1 MFGRSKKSKVDGRW
15 VRLVEPVE
23 RGDLRDPRVLLEY
36 MEARRS
42 EVLRSFGV
50 FAPGLD
56 SQDPAQVERSS
67 GGMSLRLYD
76 LVFVSYSAG
85 DSIRDLRRIAG
96 EAIRWN
102 CDPVRELESL
112 NMYQDFVRLAGVA
125 QLLGLDDELVLLQE
139 VLERIPVG
147 ERDLIIESLV
157 LGKSTAATN
166 DFRFGFKEF
175 AQVLATSDR
184 DAAATLLKEFV
195 QKRWY
200 QSHSGNSWHGS
211 HIKEYYVGYWC
222 FEGAGIAK
230 ILGFDALTW
239 DIDYW
244 PADLL

>member
-1 MFGRSKKSKVDGRW
+1 VFGRSKKSKVDERW
-15 VRLVEPVE
+15 LRLVEPVE
-23 RGDLRDPRVLLEY
+23 RGGLRDPRVPLEY
-36 MEARRS
+36 MEARRAAK
-42 EVLRSFGV
+42 LRGFGV

-56 SQDPAQVERSS
+56 SPDPAQVERSS
-67 GGMSLRLYD
+67 GGIAMYLYD

-85 DSIRDLRRIAG
+85 DSIGDLRRIAG

-102 CDPVRELESL
+102 CDPLRELESL

-125 QLLGLDDELVLLQE
+125 QLLELEDELVLLQE

-147 ERDLIIESLV
+147 ERDMIIESLV
-157 LGKSTAATN
+157 LGRSTAATN
-166 DFRFGFKEF
+166 DFRFGFEVF
-175 AQVLATSDR
+175 AEVLASSDR

-200 QSHSGNSWHGS
+200 RRHSGNSWYGS
-211 HIKEYYVGYWC
+211 HTKEYYVGYWC

-230 ILGFDALTW
+230 ILGFDASTW